1 MEKDIFEL
9 IRSLVDFDGDEYS
22 LFEKGK
28 DIIRVN
34 ITDGNVIVHALD
46 MNDVTEFHYFRNLPK
61 SIQIEIYNDIPR
73 PAIVADMSI
82 RA

>member
-1 MEKDIFEL
+1 MEKEIFEL

-34 ITDGNVIVHALD
+34 ISDGNVIVHALGI
-46 MNDVTEFHYFRNLPK
+46 NPPK
-61 SIQIEIYNDIPR
+61 SIQICTYTD
-73 PAIVADMSI
+73 V
-82 RA
+82 

>member
-9 IRSLVDFDGDEYS
+9 IRSLVAFDGDEYS

-34 ITDGNVIVHALD
+34 ITDGNVIVHALGV
-46 MNDVTEFHYFRNLPK
+46 NPPK
-61 SIQIEIYNDIPR
+61 SIQIWTYTD
-73 PAIVADMSI
+73 V
-82 RA
+82 